1 MPKHAIIARLRSFYF
16 IAQIGKLGPKPNVQI
31 EAWLNCFG
39 PVSLKGMP
47 LAIPAGVGPNFQA
60 FIWLGRYHT
69 TSLETVG
76 PTVICFIA
84 KPTHRVKVWGATSL
98 LPCQS
103 KRCRVRATLLFI
115 TCQPNG
121 ALNFFP
127 RFSFPLFSIDKKDEW
142 IKPLIKMEGGHGTD
156 AERED
161 EDSESELLRDRF
173 RLSTISIAET
183 EGSISLP
190 NTYAFINLSQQLSAF
205 LFLIQFHR
213 CASFILS
220 SQEKWNG
227 YIWTNNCLHCGFG
240 FQICR

>member
-1 MPKHAIIARLRSFYF
+1 
-16 IAQIGKLGPKPNVQI
+16 
-31 EAWLNCFG
+31 
-39 PVSLKGMP
+39 
-47 LAIPAGVGPNFQA
+47 
-60 FIWLGRYHT
+60 
-69 TSLETVG
+69 
-76 PTVICFIA
+76 
-84 KPTHRVKVWGATSL
+84 
-98 LPCQS
+98 
-103 KRCRVRATLLFI
+103 
-115 TCQPNG
+115 
-121 ALNFFP
+121 
-127 RFSFPLFSIDKKDEW
+127 
-142 IKPLIKMEGGHGTD
+142 MEGGHGTD

-227 YIWTNNCLHCGFG
+227 YI
-240 FQICR
+240 